1 MSPVTILVVDD
12 DPVIQKLLE
21 VNFEMEGYHV
31 ATANDGAEALATV
44 AARPPDMVVLDVMM
58 PKLDGIEVVR
68 RMKAD
73 AATAAV
79 PVLLLSARAQ
89 AKDITEGLE
98 AGADAYMTKPFDP
111 VELLDRVASL
121 LKGPEGGH

>member
-1 MSPVTILVVDD
+1 MPPPVRILVVDD

-21 VNFEMEGYHV
+21 VNFQMEGYDV
-31 ATANDGAEALATV
+31 ATAGDGAEALASV
-44 AARPPDMVVLDVMM
+44 AAQRPDAVVLDVMM
-58 PKLDGIEVVR
+58 PKIDGIEVLR

-73 AATAAV
+73 PETAAV

-89 AKDITEGLE
+89 AKDIADGLD

-111 VELLDRVASL
+111 VELLERVTSL
-121 LKGPEGGH
+121 LKGER